1 MKSWRDL
8 LEKVRNLEIKNTIEP
23 LRNLSSEFTSRLNR
37 NKEKIDILGD
47 KSIKSDENW
56 NIQRK
61 KEWQKKTSK

>member
-47 KSIKSDENW
+47 KSIKSDEN
-56 NIQRK
+56 
-61 KEWQKKTSK
+61 